1 MHTNDRPYECKV
13 CGNRFM
19 RSTTLKVHLRVHSG
33 ERPYV
38 CSYPGCLRSFTE
50 SGNLNTHMRVH
61 AQDKKTERKKG
72 SKGNKGRSKN
82 KPEESKNP
90 SAPPISAFS
99 PYKIETQATAGSK
112 QDRAGGQNLVLPLDE
127 IDQTPTPRNANLSL
141 NPTPMNHFSVR
152 PLTPSIASPQGISKA
167 SPAHYQNL
175 LSCPVPYS
183 VPAASPMNLF
193 YHMSSPFN
201 QSHGYNDFSAALDG
215 SNNVSSSQIVM
226 GTSPSQRFVYG
237 GQTEQMMPMKFC
249 GYGGKK

>member
-1 MHTNDRPYECKV
+1 MHTNDRPYECKM

-61 AQDKKTERKKG
+61 TQDKKTERKKG
-72 SKGNKGRSKN
+72 NKGRKKSKA
-82 KPEESKNP
+82 EESKSS

-99 PYKIETQATAGSK
+99 PYKIETQATTESRQERPSA
-112 QDRAGGQNLVLPLDE
+112 QNLVLPLDE

-141 NPTPMNHFSVR
+141 NPTPLNYFSAR
-152 PLTPSIASPQGISKA
+152 PLTPSIASPQGIGKA
-167 SPAHYQNL
+167 SPIHCQNL

-183 VPAASPMNLF
+183 VPAASPLNLF
-193 YHMSSPFN
+193 YQMSSPFN
-201 QSHGYNDFSAALDG
+201 QSHGYNDFSAAFDG
-215 SNNVSSSQIVM
+215 SNNASSSQIVM
-226 GTSPSQRFVYG
+226 GTSPSQRFAHG
-237 GQTEQMMPMKFC
+237 GQIEQMMSMKFF